1 MQHVYYS
8 VPSFTLNTTQD
19 PSLGDAATHTGPG
32 LPTSINNIEESPVDT
47 PTGPPN
53 KITHGHLIWTVPHK
67 DPGDSRLCQITK
79 PNKVTFRIQ
88 TCFDSCCAHS
98 MISMETWK
106 AKKSQGSLDR
116 REKGGKTCVTGI

>member
-1 MQHVYYS
+1 MQHVYCS

-19 PSLGDAATHTGPG
+19 PSLEDAATHTGPG
-32 LPTSINNIEESPVDT
+32 LPASINIIKESPVDT
-47 PTGPPN
+47 ATGPPN
-53 KITHGHLIWTVPHK
+53 KITHGYLIWTVPHK

-88 TCFDSCCAHS
+88 ICFNSCCAHS
-98 MISMETWK
+98 MIYMETWK

-116 REKGGKTCVTGI
+116 TEKGGKTCVTGI